1 MSTTAQH
8 DLPYYDVVGIGAGP
22 ANLSLA
28 ALMQSHTDRSIALF
42 DAASSSRWH
51 SNLLHSGVRMQTS
64 WLKDLVSFVEPT
76 HRLTFLNYLVSEGRL
91 FALLNSQFDV
101 IPRAEY
107 MRYLAWATERIDNVF
122 HDTPVDD
129 VTFLDGQGFVTTSR
143 GRAIARSRHL
153 VLGVG
158 TRPKLPAAFASTP
171 ADRVFLADHL
181 DGYLGE
187 MSADLTAPVA
197 VVGGGQTGIEAVF
210 RLRGAGFRNILW
222 LGRRQWFQTIDDS
235 PAANDFYRPAHQQF
249 LQELSRPTR
258 RRLVEEQNPT
268 GDALTPGALRTL
280 YQMNYDGL
288 LEYGR
293 FPVTLLPGRD
303 VVAVDSDRAELVL
316 RCVTSARVEEHRARY
331 AVIAVGREAAP
342 VPLSTDLRER
352 LDTDDDG
359 EMVVESDYSVCWKGP
374 DGNRIYAMNRG
385 RFSHGIPDAN
395 LTLLPFRSA
404 LVVNSILDRELFP
417 VRDELCPIQWS

>member
-1 MSTTAQH
+1 VITSGTAQ
-8 DLPYYDVVGIGAGP
+8 LPYYDLVGIGAGP

-28 ALMQSHTDRSIALF
+28 ALMQSHTDRSIALY

-51 SNLLHSGVRMQTS
+51 SSLLHSGVRMQTS
-64 WLKDLVSFVEPT
+64 WLKDLVSFVAPT
-76 HRLTFLNYLVSEGRL
+76 HEVSFLNYLVSEGRL
-91 FALLNSQFDV
+91 FALINSQFDV

-122 HDTPVDD
+122 HNTPVDE
-129 VTFLDGQGFVTTSR
+129 VTFVEGKGFLTISG
-143 GRAIARSRHL
+143 GRPIARSTHL

-158 TRPKLPAAFASTP
+158 TRPKMPDAFASMP

-181 DGYLGE
+181 DRHLNT
-187 MSADLTAPVA
+187 MSADRTVPIA
-197 VVGGGQTGIEAVF
+197 VVGGGQTGIEVVF
-210 RLRGAGFRNILW
+210 RLYSAGFRNIRW

-249 LQELSRPTR
+249 LQELARPTR

-268 GDALTPGALRTL
+268 GDALTPGALRNL
-280 YQMNYDGL
+280 YQMNYDGM
-288 LEYGR
+288 LEQGH

-303 VVAVDSDRAELVL
+303 VVAADSDQGELVL
-316 RCVTSARVEEHRARY
+316 RCVTPAHVEEHRARY
-331 AVIAVGREAAP
+331 AVIAVGRELAP
-342 VPLSTDLRER
+342 VPLSNELRER
-352 LDTDDDG
+352 IDTDDDD
-359 EMVVESDYSVCWKGP
+359 EMIIDADYSVRWKGP
-374 DGNRIYAMNRG
+374 DGHRIYAMNRA

-404 LVVNSILDRELFP
+404 LVVNSVLDHEVFP